1 MRPERK
7 WKIGFNTFWWEG
19 LNNPKTLEACIGS
32 LVEAGYDAVE
42 FKVDSF
48 GPHPAR
54 DAIVRAAR
62 AASEAGLAVTNLVI
76 LRGLARPETAE
87 DSVADISEAIR
98 ICAAAGIG
106 AVNFASGGA
115 AQVPA
120 YPADEWWSPT
130 TRQDPAAWDT
140 LCRSLEALATV
151 ADAEGVDL
159 AIEAVVGNLVCE
171 FGTTMEL
178 LARCD
183 HPRLKLTFDPSH
195 YVLVGQDI
203 GVAIR
208 RFGDKIRLV
217 HFKDAAGR
225 AGAFGK
231 TFIFPLLGEGSTDWP
246 VFFEALSDI
255 GYDGALS
262 IEYEAFRFMDLVW
275 KGDPVPAQTLSKL
288 AADAL
293 VKRYGKGRLTT

>member
-1 MRPERK
+1 MCPERK

-19 LNNPKTLEACIGS
+19 LNNPKMLEACIGS

-48 GPHPAR
+48 GPHPAK
-54 DAIVRAAR
+54 D
-62 AASEAGLAVTNLVI
+62 
-76 LRGLARPETAE
+76 
-87 DSVADISEAIR
+87 
-98 ICAAAGIG
+98 
-106 AVNFASGGA
+106 FASGGA
-115 AQVPA
+115 AQAPA
-120 YPADEWWSPT
+120 YPPEEWWSPP
-130 TRQDPAAWDT
+130 TRPDPAAWDT
-140 LCRSLEALATV
+140 LCRSLDALAKV

-159 AIEAVVGNLVCE
+159 ALEPVVGNLVCE

-183 HPRLKLTFDPSH
+183 HSRLKLTFDPSH
-195 YVLVGQDI
+195 YVLVGQDL

-208 RFGDKIRLV
+208 RFGEKIRLV

-246 VFFEALSDI
+246 VFFDALSDI

-262 IEYEAFRFMDLVW
+262 VEYEAFRFMALVW
-275 KGDPVPAQTLSKL
+275 KGDPVPAQKLSKL

-293 VKRYGKGRLTT
+293 VKKYGSGRART